1 MAQTRRMTHS
11 SNGLLKIWIAR
22 LVVFLSLLTGSSS
35 LSAES
40 TSTNSTAGDILA
52 INRDLSVD
60 PTVDFFDYAN
70 GGWLRRNPI
79 PASESNWG
87 IGKVVQDEIYDR
99 LRLINETAAQ
109 SKATIGT
116 SARKIGDFWATAMD
130 TNLATRLGLQPLQVE
145 LARIEAIG
153 TVADAVE
160 VSFALRP
167 LGVNAFLSAGVGQ
180 DQKQSDVMS
189 VQLGQGGLGLPDRDF
204 YFNPEK
210 GVAKIREEYLAHL
223 TRELG
228 FLGRPVREARRM
240 AKRVMEFETKLA
252 KVSRKL
258 EDLRDPEKNYH
269 KFSPA
274 EFTKKYTPQIAWT
287 RHLESYSLRPEYV
300 IVGQPEFFK
309 GLSELLKR
317 TPVQTLQEYLRL
329 QLVGEY
335 SEYLGGQWEQESF
348 LFYHQVLQGQKER
361 RPQWKRALDAQESAM
376 GMVLGQLFVAE
387 YFPEPTKKRYV
398 ELVNAIREAYSE
410 RIDRLD
416 WMSAETKAK
425 AREKLAS
432 LTAKVGYPDH
442 WKDYSSLQI
451 GTDSLAANM
460 MNAARWHFQE
470 MVSKFGKPV
479 DRTEW
484 NMTPQTY
491 NAYYEPANNEIVL
504 PAAIFSV
511 PGGKDSDL
519 DDALVYGYAGASTI
533 GHEIT
538 HGFDDEG
545 RKFDAKGNLTDWW
558 TKDDAAQFQKRA
570 AVLATQFSG
579 YEPLPGLHING
590 AASLGENLA
599 DYGGLLLGLDAFKKT
614 EQYRNGKAINGL
626 TPIQRYF
633 LGYALGWLTH
643 QREESLRQH
652 LLSDVH
658 APAKWRVLGPL
669 SNIPEFHQAFGVS
682 VGKPMWRPPEA
693 QVKVW

>member
-1 MAQTRRMTHS
+1 MTI
-11 SNGLLKIWIAR
+11 GLDGFLKTGWIR
-22 LVVFLSLLTGSSS
+22 LAVLTSLLAGGMRLT
-35 LSAES
+35 AES
-40 TSTNSTAGDILA
+40 PGSNSTAPDILA
-52 INRDLSVD
+52 MNRDPSVD

-87 IGKVVQDEIYDR
+87 IGKVVQDEIYER
-99 LRLINETAAQ
+99 LKLINETAAQ
-109 SKATIGT
+109 SKSTVGT
-116 SARKIGDFWATAMD
+116 SARKIGDFWSTAMD
-130 TNLATRLGLQPLQVE
+130 TNLATRLGLLPLQVE
-145 LARIEAIG
+145 LARIEAIA
-153 TVADAVE
+153 TVEDAVE

-204 YFNPEK
+204 YFNSEK
-210 GVAKIREEYLAHL
+210 GVAKIRTEYLAHL

-228 FLGRPVREARRM
+228 FLGRPDREARRE

-258 EDLRDPEKNYH
+258 EDLRDPERNYH
-269 KFSPA
+269 KFSPD
-274 EFTKKYTPQIAWT
+274 EFTQKYTPLISWA
-287 RHLESYSLRPEYV
+287 RHLAGYSLRPDYV

-309 GLSELLKR
+309 GLNLLLKR
-317 TPVQTLQEYLRL
+317 TPVATLKEYLRL

-335 SEYLGGQWEQESF
+335 SEFLGGKWEQESF

-387 YFPEPTKKRYV
+387 YFPERTKKRYV
-398 ELVNAIREAYSE
+398 DLVNAIREAYSE

-425 AREKLAS
+425 AKEKLAS

-451 GTDSLAANM
+451 GTDSLAGNM
-460 MNAARWHFQE
+460 MNAARWHFQD

-558 TKDDAAQFQKRA
+558 TKEDAAQFQKRA
-570 AVLATQFSG
+570 AVLATQFSN

-590 AASLGENLA
+590 SASLGENLA

-633 LGYALGWLTH
+633 LGYALGWLTQ
-643 QREESLRQH
+643 QREKSLRQH

-669 SNIPEFHQAFGVS
+669 SNIPEFHQAFGVTL
-682 VGKPMWRPPEA
+682 GKPMWRPPEA

>member
-1 MAQTRRMTHS
+1 MEQTRRMTHGS
-11 SNGLLKIWIAR
+11 DGLLKVWVIR
-22 LVVFLSLLTGSSS
+22 LAVLSS
-35 LSAES
+35 LWIGWCRLKAQSANTQSPEV
-40 TSTNSTAGDILA
+40 DILA
-52 INRDLSVD
+52 ANRDTSVD
-60 PTVDFFDYAN
+60 PAVDFFDYAN
-70 GGWLRRNPI
+70 GGWLHRNPV
-79 PASESNWG
+79 PASESSWG
-87 IGKVVQDEIYDR
+87 IGKVVQDEIYGR

-109 SKATIGT
+109 TKATIGT
-116 SARKIGDFWATAMD
+116 SARKIGDFWMTAMD
-130 TNLATRLGLQPLQVE
+130 TNLATRLGLQPLQLE
-145 LARIEAIG
+145 LARIEAIA
-153 TVADAVE
+153 TVDDAVD

-189 VQLGQGGLGLPDRDF
+189 VQLGQGGLGLPERDF
-204 YFNPEK
+204 YFNSEK
-210 GVAKIREEYLAHL
+210 GVAKIRQEYLAHL

-228 FLGRPVREARRM
+228 FLGLPDREARRM

-269 KFSPA
+269 KFSP
-274 EFTKKYTPQIAWT
+274 EDFTKKYTPQIAWR
-287 RHLESYSLRPEYV
+287 RHLEGYSLRPAYV
-300 IVGQPEFFK
+300 IVGQPEFFT
-309 GLSELLKR
+309 GLNELLKR
-317 TPVQTLQEYLRL
+317 TPVATLKEYLRL

-335 SEYLGGQWEQESF
+335 SEFLGGQWEQESF

-387 YFPEPTKKRYV
+387 YFPEATKKRYV
-398 ELVNAIREAYSE
+398 DLVNAIREAYSE
-410 RIDRLD
+410 RIDRLE
-416 WMSAETKAK
+416 WMSSETKAK
-425 AREKLAS
+425 AKEKLAS

-451 GTDSLAANM
+451 GTDSLAGNM
-460 MNAARWHFQE
+460 MNAARWHFQD

-479 DRTEW
+479 DRSEW

-570 AVLATQFSG
+570 AVLAAQFSG

-633 LGYALGWLTH
+633 LGYALGWLTQ

-669 SNIPEFHQAFGVS
+669 SNIPEFHQAFGVTS
-682 VGKPMWRPPEA
+682 GKPMWRATES
-693 QVKVW
+693 QVRVW